1 MFEHEQHRLF
11 PSELMFNTV
20 NDEDCLCL
28 QKEEGSQHG
37 ETDGLV
43 PAPEWMEK
51 PSLETWSDTQKA
63 VSRCDLVIT
72 SCTGVAHLAG
82 AMGVETWIVVPILP
96 YYLWALPGNKTPHYD
111 SVTLYRQEKYGCWEA
126 PFKQIKRDLIARRI
140 NKWPKAAAGGTTEQF
155 IEA

>member
-20 NDEDCLCL
+20 NDEDCISL
-28 QKEEGSQHG
+28 QKDVAQHG

-43 PAPEWMEK
+43 AVPSWMETV
-51 PSLETWSDTQKA
+51 PLDTWTDTQMAISK
-63 VSRCDLVIT
+63 CDLVVT
-72 SCTGVAHLAG
+72 SCTGVAHLAS
-82 AMGVETWIVVPILP
+82 AMGVETWVVVPILP

-126 PFKQIKRDLIARRI
+126 PFKKIKQDLLSRKVK
-140 NKWPKAAAGGTTEQF
+140 NWPKPKKGGTTEQF
-155 IEA
+155 IEG